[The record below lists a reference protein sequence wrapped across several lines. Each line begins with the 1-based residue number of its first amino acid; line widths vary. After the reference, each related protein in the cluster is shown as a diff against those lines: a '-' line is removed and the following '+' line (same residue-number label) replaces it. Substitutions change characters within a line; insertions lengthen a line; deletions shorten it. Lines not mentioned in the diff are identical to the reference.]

1 MRYLLFI
8 ALCAFAAP
16 SWAAELRLHG
26 EVTDV
31 GTREPFGEVL
41 VRVYKDGVKQQ
52 AFNTSSEGH
61 YTVRLENEANYV
73 IRFSAPGRV
82 TKCFAVDTHGGE
94 WAGDSRSVDL
104 AVEMTLF
111 ERVDGVD
118 LSFFDLPMGIAHFSP
133 MTGFLSWD
141 KDYDEHVQEE
151 VARLMAEVALRRA
164 GLNEQAMQQNKT
176 VGSLQ

>member
-1 MRYLLFI
+1 MRHLLLL
-8 ALCAFAAP
+8 ALCLLA
-16 SWAAELRLHG
+16 SRSSAAELRLHG

-31 GTREPFGEVL
+31 NTRTPFGEVL

-52 AFNTSSEGH
+52 VFTTSAEGH
-61 YTVRLENEANYV
+61 YNVHLDNEAEYV

-94 WAGDSRSVDL
+94 WAGDNRSVDL

-118 LSFFDLPMGIAHFSP
+118 LSFFDLPMGIARFSP
-133 MTGFLSWD
+133 MSGFLSWD
-141 KDYDEHVQEE
+141 KAYEEE
-151 VARLMAEVALRRA
+151 VQAEVSRLMAEVALRRA
-164 GLNEQAMQQNKT
+164 AVNEQAMNPE
-176 VGSLQ
+176 VGTASRQ

>member
-1 MRYLLFI
+1 MRQLLFI
-8 ALCAFAAP
+8 ALCAFATTT
-16 SWAAELRLHG
+16 SAAELRLHG
-26 EVTDV
+26 EVTDL

-52 AFNTSSEGH
+52 AFNTTAEGH
-61 YTVRLENEANYV
+61 YTVRLDNEADYV

-82 TKCFAVDTHGGE
+82 TKCFAVNTHGGE

-111 ERVDGVD
+111 ERVEGVD

-141 KDYDEHVQEE
+141 KDYDERVQEE

-164 GLNEQAMQQNKT
+164 RLSEQAMQQEKAT
-176 VGSLQ
+176 SSRQ